1 MQWNPG
7 CAVTSSVP
15 AFTYA
20 SRLPVTRQPAGVL
33 VEVGYMEYLASMPP
47 PVISIT
53 YKSVPLFTSLAPL
66 IRFAVVSP
74 YYGSFIIL
82 ASLVAIRDRA
92 ATSHAFLHPGLEY
105 SLDFVACIFG
115 IPLVHDVQERGKVIF
130 GRIGTI
136 NAVVDS
142 DKTHSLFREHDF
154 GVVSDLQIIT
164 TKTG

>member
-74 YYGSFIIL
+74 YYGSFTL
-82 ASLVAIRDRA
+82 QLGSHEYCNLHLSCCCSSFCLLVY
-92 ATSHAFLHPGLEY
+92 G
-105 SLDFVACIFG
+105 CG
-115 IPLVHDVQERGKVIF
+115 IKIC
-130 GRIGTI
+130 
-136 NAVVDS
+136 
-142 DKTHSLFREHDF
+142 
-154 GVVSDLQIIT
+154 GVNSGNGEPQNV
-164 TKTG
+164 

>member
-74 YYGSFIIL
+74 YYGSFTLQLGRTILEFLIIL
-82 ASLVAIRDRA
+82 
-92 ATSHAFLHPGLEY
+92 T
-105 SLDFVACIFG
+105 DFHCIDHFK
-115 IPLVHDVQERGKVIF
+115 QC
-130 GRIGTI
+130 
-136 NAVVDS
+136 
-142 DKTHSLFREHDF
+142 
-154 GVVSDLQIIT
+154 
-164 TKTG
+164 

>member
-1 MQWNPG
+1 MRNVESICSG
-7 CAVTSSVP
+7 TRGGAVTSSVP

-74 YYGSFIIL
+74 YYGSFTL
-82 ASLVAIRDRA
+82 QLGS
-92 ATSHAFLHPGLEY
+92 
-105 SLDFVACIFG
+105 
-115 IPLVHDVQERGKVIF
+115 
-130 GRIGTI
+130 
-136 NAVVDS
+136 
-142 DKTHSLFREHDF
+142 HDF
-154 GVVSDLQIIT
+154 
-164 TKTG
+164 

>member
-74 YYGSFIIL
+74 YYGSFTL
-82 ASLVAIRDRA
+82 QLG
-92 ATSHAFLHPGLEY
+92 SHDFCTPRHPPGL
-105 SLDFVACIFG
+105 
-115 IPLVHDVQERGKVIF
+115 P
-130 GRIGTI
+130 
-136 NAVVDS
+136 
-142 DKTHSLFREHDF
+142 
-154 GVVSDLQIIT
+154 
-164 TKTG
+164 

>member
-74 YYGSFIIL
+74 YYGSFTL
-82 ASLVAIRDRA
+82 QLGSHLSLI
-92 ATSHAFLHPGLEY
+92 H
-105 SLDFVACIFG
+105 I
-115 IPLVHDVQERGKVIF
+115 
-130 GRIGTI
+130 
-136 NAVVDS
+136 
-142 DKTHSLFREHDF
+142 
-154 GVVSDLQIIT
+154 
-164 TKTG
+164 

>member
-74 YYGSFIIL
+74 YYGSFTLQLGSHRFQKLHHPCHIGLAASKSSGGSGDVSVFCHIIKNFI
-82 ASLVAIRDRA
+82 VFKVYI
-92 ATSHAFLHPGLEY
+92 HIIFIFLRY
-105 SLDFVACIFG
+105 IICIFPISQNG
-115 IPLVHDVQERGKVIF
+115 L
-130 GRIGTI
+130 
-136 NAVVDS
+136 
-142 DKTHSLFREHDF
+142 
-154 GVVSDLQIIT
+154 
-164 TKTG
+164 

>member
-74 YYGSFIIL
+74 YYGSFTL
-82 ASLVAIRDRA
+82 QLG
-92 ATSHAFLHPGLEY
+92 SHYF
-105 SLDFVACIFG
+105 
-115 IPLVHDVQERGKVIF
+115 
-130 GRIGTI
+130 
-136 NAVVDS
+136 
-142 DKTHSLFREHDF
+142 
-154 GVVSDLQIIT
+154 
-164 TKTG
+164 